1 MRLFFFPQSHHL
13 LGVCGF
19 STCRWQCCEEYCCQ
33 HIFHQLQTPSC
44 LGCFCWPVMIS
55 CGFSAII
62 SSYNLTRFPDA
73 IRGENVRKGPNSSNV
88 YFCCL
93 SAIFTR
99 KKQVRRGGWTQH
111 KYLKPKKL
119 VVKGTLITWQ
129 SLFVVSSNWEK
140 STAEQVWSE
149 NSFFLQAS
157 TDQNPMQLV
166 RCDMGCSSTWAPH
179 SLDNAKCSQGKC
191 DKNNLIRTERKS
203 GMCCQW
209 TQL

>member
-119 VVKGTLITWQ
+119 AVLREHW
-129 SLFVVSSNWEK
+129 SLGKAYLLSAVTGRSPLLNKCEVRIH
-140 STAEQVWSE
+140 
-149 NSFFLQAS
+149 FFYKPQ
-157 TDQNPMQLV
+157 QIRIQ
-166 RCDMGCSSTWAPH
+166 CSWWGVIWGVAPH
-179 SLDNAKCSQGKC
+179 EP
-191 DKNNLIRTERKS
+191 RTV
-203 GMCCQW
+203 W
-209 TQL
+209 TMQSVHKGNVTKII